1 MRTIVYI
8 DGFNFYFGV
17 LRNTPYKWLDLV
29 GLVKHICRVQ
39 NPDIEIVTVKFF
51 TAPVITRLA
60 TKGERAGQS
69 QNTYHRALINRH
81 PDTLEIIEGY
91 YLMEKSTPPRYK
103 TPVDK
108 QDRVEVWKLEEK
120 QTDVNIALHLYRD
133 AMINSCE
140 QSVLVSSDSDLET
153 SLKFLNHD
161 FPEHQLGLILPR
173 KQAQGQKSRPANA
186 SLSNLADWTRQYI
199 LDDELA
205 KFQMPDRVPTK
216 KKPAI
221 KPDYW

>member
-1 MRTIVYI
+1 MVR
-8 DGFNFYFGV
+8 
-17 LRNTPYKWLDLV
+17 
-29 GLVKHICRVQ
+29 CS
-39 NPDIEIVTVKFF
+39 
-51 TAPVITRLA
+51 RL
-60 TKGERAGQS
+60 S
-69 QNTYHRALINRH
+69 
-81 PDTLEIIEGY
+81 
-91 YLMEKSTPPRYK
+91 
-103 TPVDK
+103 VDK

-133 AMINSCE
+133 AMIKSCE

-153 SLKFLNHD
+153 SLKF
-161 FPEHQLGLILPR
+161 P
-173 KQAQGQKSRPANA
+173 QGQKSRPANA

-205 KFQMPDRVPTK
+205 KFQMPERVPTK